1 VPTSPSFPCIREV
14 LDEPE
19 FNRALGIRQNSRMI
33 LGRKKTARLM
43 TPRAPL
49 RLCCEWPGLMIS
61 VKATAPFEHAQR
73 RSMSPT
79 AIAHGSVLLG
89 FFFVVK
95 AWSYGLDRVLM
106 HRDRQTSYAIS
117 VSRRRGSLLS

>member
-1 VPTSPSFPCIREV
+1 
-14 LDEPE
+14 
-19 FNRALGIRQNSRMI
+19 
-33 LGRKKTARLM
+33 
-43 TPRAPL
+43 
-49 RLCCEWPGLMIS
+49 MIS

-79 AIAHGSVLLG
+79 AIAHGSVRLG

-106 HRDRQTSYAIS
+106 HRDRQTSYSILPSSGKGAIS